1 MSDNPRL
8 LQAMAAAAPATWD
21 WEVGTNIFQVSP
33 GLRALHGLTES
44 QGVSLDE
51 LRGLTASS
59 HREWIAWVER
69 VVREHE
75 PGNAETFL
83 YPITIPLSGQKKW
96 IEASLTVDRDLDEPL
111 LVRGI
116 TGVLRDVT
124 ERIKVHNSLI
134 ESEERLRLA
143 VEAGKMAIWEVDLQT
158 GVVTNTR
165 ELNLLFGFPPDSKP
179 TMAELRSRYAP
190 GEVERLAKDGAT
202 WEVVRKR
209 FEAGEFSPRDHQLK
223 RMEGDRTQVQAEVT
237 IILPTNVTKHL
248 LYRAQYAYSLEGRPK
263 ITGFLVDITEQ
274 KLAEDRLSVVVR
286 ELHHR
291 FKNTI
296 AVVHAMAKQSFNKS
310 TPNGAMETFLGRLT
324 ALSAAT
330 DMILQNEGANIDFG
344 KIVTSITGPYRS
356 AHSDPFVIE
365 GPRLSVST
373 KTAEA
378 ISMILHEL
386 CINALKYGALSLP
399 SGRVYLK
406 WEIGEQDEISISWKE
421 VSGPEPRQSRQRG
434 YGTKLIEVLVTGEL
448 QGTATMNFERTGLI
462 CTIESGPFRA
472 NPAISTSS

>member
-21 WEVGTNIFQVSP
+21 WEVSTNVFQVSP
-33 GLRALHGLTES
+33 GLRALHGFTDS
-44 QGVSLDE
+44 QVVSLEE
-51 LRGLTASS
+51 LGGLTASS
-59 HREWIAWVER
+59 HRDWIDWLER
-69 VVREHE
+69 VVGKHE
-75 PGNAETFL
+75 LGNAETFL
-83 YPITIPLSGQKKW
+83 YPILIPHSGQKKW
-96 IEASLTVDRDLDEPL
+96 IEASLTVDRDLDEPR

-124 ERIKVHNSLI
+124 DRIKVHNSLI

-158 GVVTNTR
+158 GVVTNSR
-165 ELNLLFGFPPDSKP
+165 ELNLLFGFPPDAKP
-179 TMAELRSRYAP
+179 TMTELRSRYAP

-223 RMEGDRTQVQAEVT
+223 RIEEDRTQVQAEVT

-263 ITGFLVDITEQ
+263 ITGFLVDITER
-274 KLAEDRLSVVVR
+274 KLAEDRLSVVVS

-291 FKNTI
+291 FKNTV
-296 AVVHAMAKQSFNKS
+296 AVVYAMAKQSFDKTTTND
-310 TPNGAMETFLGRLT
+310 AMETFLGRLT
-324 ALSAAT
+324 ALSTAT
-330 DMILQNEGANIDFG
+330 DMILQGEGANIDFG
-344 KIVTSITGPYRS
+344 RIVTSITRPYRTTQT
-356 AHSDPFVIE
+356 DPFVIE
-365 GPRLSVST
+365 GPVLFVST

-399 SGRVYLK
+399 TGRISFT
-406 WEIGEQDEISISWKE
+406 WEIGEKDEICMSWKE
-421 VSGPEPRQSRQRG
+421 VGGPEPRQTRQKG
-434 YGTKLIEVLVTGEL
+434 YGSKLIEALVMGEL
-448 QGTATMNFERTGLI
+448 RGSATMHFDTTGLM
-462 CTIESGPFRA
+462 CTIASGPFLA
-472 NPAISTSS
+472 KSAIPTHS